1 MKIYSQWQLCF
12 LEDGKK
18 TEFVPASVPGNAGLD
33 YAVAKKYPD
42 FQCSDNYKMFRWMED
57 KEWLYETS
65 VPEAE
70 PGKKLFFVSKGIDY
84 EFEIFLNG
92 KKIFEQEGMFTPV
105 ELELKNTHKGDT
117 LEVLIKKAP
126 KRASAPADTNREAD
140 RCVKPAVSY
149 GWDWHPRLIP
159 FGIWDET
166 YFEIREPCY
175 IKNIDVSFSLS
186 DDLSEARIDIKPELS
201 EESGY
206 SVNITDADGIPQ
218 ANPVKNVKL
227 WWPNGHGVPY
237 LYNWELLIYK
247 TGEKRNGRIALRKTE
262 LVNNE
267 GCDKHSG
274 PTLDCDKPP
283 FTLRINNKNIFA
295 KGSNWV
301 NPEIFTGT
309 ISAETYR
316 PLVEK
321 AAECH
326 FNLFRVWGGAI
337 VNKDS
342 FFELCDE
349 NGIMVWQ
356 EFPLACNNYNGG
368 DHYLEVLNR
377 ESRSIIK
384 RRKNH
389 VTIWCGGNEL
399 LNFWSGMNEQSLAL
413 RLLDKNCYELDR
425 DKPFIKSSPIM
436 NVGHGGYTFRYPDG
450 SDVFQAMQK
459 SRRSA
464 YVEFGVPSLA
474 DYESLKAVIP
484 ETELAVLSPT
494 KSWVAHH
501 AFYAMNNSGWFF
513 PETIAHYFG
522 EVSDI
527 RQLIYYYGWLQCE
540 GYKAIFEEARRQ
552 SPRCSMALNW
562 CYNEPW
568 ICAANNSIISYP
580 CKPKPAFYAIKD
592 SCRPILASA
601 RIPRFDYRAGD
612 NFTPELWLLNDT
624 GTKIP
629 GGKMDAF
636 IQFEKEKEK
645 NKLLTWEYPE
655 SDCNI
660 QGPVISIKIPYC
672 KADFFALVLETGDY
686 SSAYK
691 LRYISV

>member
-1 MKIYSQWQLCF
+1 
-12 LEDGKK
+12 
-18 TEFVPASVPGNAGLD
+18 
-33 YAVAKKYPD
+33 
-42 FQCSDNYKMFRWMED
+42 
-57 KEWLYETS
+57 
-65 VPEAE
+65 
-70 PGKKLFFVSKGIDY
+70 
-84 EFEIFLNG
+84 
-92 KKIFEQEGMFTPV
+92 
-105 ELELKNTHKGDT
+105 
-117 LEVLIKKAP
+117 
-126 KRASAPADTNREAD
+126 
-140 RCVKPAVSY
+140 
-149 GWDWHPRLIP
+149 
-159 FGIWDET
+159 
-166 YFEIREPCY
+166 
-175 IKNIDVSFSLS
+175 
-186 DDLSEARIDIKPELS
+186 
-201 EESGY
+201 
-206 SVNITDADGIPQ
+206 
-218 ANPVKNVKL
+218 L

-629 GGKMDAF
+629 GGKMDTF